1 MSETSWN
8 NFGRGTT
15 GHGVDSMYQ
24 LIVVA
29 ALRNKQLVRG
39 ATPRITVGALTHRS
53 TSIALEETRRGL
65 VPFTMNVAQEK
76 TGDDGETPSGPVVSA
91 VAAG

>member
-1 MSETSWN
+1 
-8 NFGRGTT
+8 
-15 GHGVDSMYQ
+15 MYQ

-65 VPFTMNVAQEK
+65 VPFTMNAAQEEK
-76 TGDDGETPSGPVVSA
+76 NGDGGEAPSEPVASA